1 MEVSSKPVI
10 RVFIILLL
18 ENLVR
23 NVTILTRIVTLR
35 LVATWPAGQRGSKAS
50 VTGVGTHV
58 QHCLQ

>member
-1 MEVSSKPVI
+1 MMEVSSKPVI

-23 NVTILTRIVTLR
+23 HVTILTRIVTLR
-35 LVATWPAGQRGSKAS
+35 LVATWPAGSGAS